1 MNASVPRS
9 YFRFSYAVYNE
20 AHGPFRYA
28 VYNEAHGPFPFVFPK
43 QKITSHIDPP
53 WPFQSSPAELAC
65 ERNQQKSQE
74 IFAKQIK
81 SKKFQLKSI
90 NKIPNKSDCPCPCV
104 ATSQQLTQGSRAAAA
119 VVGVVVVVVVVLLV
133 VLVVVVVGG
142 LSTLMEQAVRTVLP
156 QHSHG
161 YGSTHDRPS
170 LPQHIC
176 LSTATGMV
184 APTIGPACLSTATG
198 TFASAQPRVW

>member
-9 YFRFSYAVYNE
+9 HFRFSYAVYNE

-81 SKKFQLKSI
+81 SKNQLKSI

-104 ATSQQLTQGSRAAAA
+104 AASQQLTQGSRAAAA
-119 VVGVVVVVVVVLLV
+119 VVGVVVVVVVVLVVLV
-133 VLVVVVVGG
+133 VVVVVVVGG

-161 YGSTHDRPS
+161 YV
-170 LPQHIC
+170 C

-184 APTIGPACLSTATG
+184 APTIGPACLSTATV